1 MKASKYLQYFR
12 SIVNADEERTQLRW
26 VYSIAII
33 GILVNLCLFGWKILA
48 DSGGYLD
55 AWEVFLEGRIDWGRT
70 PVYPFFLGVLQACV
84 GKSLLYWVVVSVQSI
99 IFLFSVPCF
108 YRLAKIFTG
117 KNNITFWFT
126 VFYSLV
132 PGISSWNN
140 AILTESLAIS
150 GTIFLFYFAINGW
163 MKVQASSLLGFTIS
177 LCLLCMLRPSFL
189 YLLPIFFC
197 FWLGTLFFKTKK
209 RVAYYGLL
217 GVGFAT
223 AVVLCYCFAFQKSYG
238 VFTPSGIGTL
248 NQYCIARQRN
258 LLNPDVIENP
268 NLRVDI
274 ERILQSG
281 KSETVEPY
289 YTEFGQLRSQY
300 PLSDIQHALSASIKS
315 DIGHFLK
322 EAVAIAGYAGN
333 RNIFDSYVTKKG
345 IVKIKMNLL
354 YLVLAIYGVFL
365 IVSICRKS
373 KVPLLSILIYTA
385 TCGNLVLIFIGA
397 QEEWT
402 RLFTPSVSL
411 FLLMVAQLLSASG
424 LKIMITKDNQFDLK

>member
-189 YLLPIFFC
+189 YLLPIF
-197 FWLGTLFFKTKK
+197 
-209 RVAYYGLL
+209 
-217 GVGFAT
+217 
-223 AVVLCYCFAFQKSYG
+223 S
-238 VFTPSGIGTL
+238 VFG
-248 NQYCIARQRN
+248 
-258 LLNPDVIENP
+258 
-268 NLRVDI
+268 
-274 ERILQSG
+274 
-281 KSETVEPY
+281 
-289 YTEFGQLRSQY
+289 
-300 PLSDIQHALSASIKS
+300 
-315 DIGHFLK
+315 
-322 EAVAIAGYAGN
+322 
-333 RNIFDSYVTKKG
+333 
-345 IVKIKMNLL
+345 
-354 YLVLAIYGVFL
+354 
-365 IVSICRKS
+365 
-373 KVPLLSILIYTA
+373 
-385 TCGNLVLIFIGA
+385 
-397 QEEWT
+397 
-402 RLFTPSVSL
+402 
-411 FLLMVAQLLSASG
+411 
-424 LKIMITKDNQFDLK
+424 